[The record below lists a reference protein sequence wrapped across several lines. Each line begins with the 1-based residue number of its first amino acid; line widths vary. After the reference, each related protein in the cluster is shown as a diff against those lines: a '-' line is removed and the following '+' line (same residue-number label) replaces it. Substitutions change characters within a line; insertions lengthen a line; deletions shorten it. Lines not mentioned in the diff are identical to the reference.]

1 VCCYP
6 VARLWMLMSLECFNM
21 LLGCYYVDV
30 KVFRVFST
38 CYYAVAKVV
47 AIWLLRSLECFNM
60 LLCSCKCIL

>member
-1 VCCYP
+1 
-6 VARLWMLMSLECFNM
+6 M

-60 LLCSCKCIL
+60 LLCSCKCILWQELFCMLLRCCNVVLMGV